1 MNKTISDIISVEDMK
16 SWHPD
21 TAVFITA
28 STGKGKSH
36 FIKNKFYDYAKARG
50 EKILLIL
57 HRKNCHQQFEHELTS
72 EGKDDVITT
81 ITYQTIEQRVIY
93 EKSFNFSPYTYIVC
107 DEYHYF
113 LEDADFNP
121 FTDLSFRAILQSN
134 KIMIFLSATG
144 VDMKDY
150 MTSACGMPSVE
161 YELQEEDMHIR
172 QLSFF
177 DDMKTVPAQIA
188 QRVINAGEKA
198 IFFIQSAED
207 AWELRKQ
214 LGSDA
219 IFNCSQYNKRWH
231 KRVDSKAVKS
241 MLQNESFEV
250 PILVTTSCFD
260 AGINI
265 KDKHVTTILVDITN
279 VTTVIQCIGR
289 RRIDY
294 TDPNDRIDVYVHV
307 PSRKS
312 LNGVIMG
319 KTRNIA
325 MADFL
330 MENGARAFIQKYP
343 RKIYPSLIYDNPYCS
358 DWESFKCVNRIKYH
372 KDLVDIHRF
381 KSILDEPSGYQH
393 LIAERLRRID
403 PETGDYLYEEIDG
416 DYMLSELLE
425 GYITKPML
433 VPADREPL
441 IQAINVQSGDK
452 TLRRVASLN
461 EALERRNYP
470 YQIVQFCTSRMENG
484 KKVNYN
490 HAWRVERRP

>member
-81 ITYQTIEQRVIY
+81 ITYQTIEQGIVF
-93 EKSFNFSPYTYIVC
+93 ESNFDLSLYTYIVC

-113 LEDADFNP
+113 LEDADFNS
-121 FTDLSFRAILQSN
+121 FTDLSFKAILQSK
-134 KIMIFLSATG
+134 KILIFLSATG

-150 MTSACGMPSVE
+150 MTSACEMPFIE
-161 YELQEEDMHIR
+161 YELLERDMHIR
-172 QLSFF
+172 KLSFF
-177 DDMKTVPAQIA
+177 DDMKTVPVQIA
-188 QRVINAGEKA
+188 QRVVNAGEKA
-198 IFFIQSAED
+198 IFFIQSAEE
-207 AWELRKQ
+207 AWELRRL
-214 LGSDA
+214 LGKDA
-219 IFNCSQYNKRWH
+219 IYNCSQYNKRWY
-231 KRVDSKAVKS
+231 KKVDSKAVKS
-241 MLQNESFEV
+241 MLQNESFEA

-265 KDKHVTTILVDITN
+265 KDKRVTTILVDITN

-312 LNGVIMG
+312 LNGMVMG
-319 KTRNIA
+319 KTRNLAI
-325 MADFL
+325 ADFL
-330 MENGARAFIQKYP
+330 MENGTRAFLQKYP
-343 RKIYPSLIYDNPYCS
+343 RKIYPSLIYDNPYCTDCDS
-358 DWESFKCVNRIKYH
+358 LKCVNQIKYH
-372 KDLVDIHRF
+372 KDLVDIHRI
-381 KSILDEPSGYQH
+381 KSILNESSGYQR
-393 LIAERLRRID
+393 LLAERLRCID
-403 PETGDYLYEEIDG
+403 PETEIG
-416 DYMLSELLE
+416 RAH
-425 GYITKPML
+425 
-433 VPADREPL
+433 V
-441 IQAINVQSGDK
+441 
-452 TLRRVASLN
+452 
-461 EALERRNYP
+461 
-470 YQIVQFCTSRMENG
+470 
-484 KKVNYN
+484 
-490 HAWRVERRP
+490 